1 MASSK
6 GSDPIKSTR
15 SYNLPTGKVPLL
27 SESDDDVDWTM
38 VAIAMR
44 AFLMRFEGF
53 TEALFEAQMVDVAAR
68 AEQKRRLSKNNALNS
83 VYSYLVEMCTP
94 NKTAMLQ
101 VREHAISD
109 PEFYANNLW
118 KMLELR
124 FTQERLNKIQG
135 YLNEIGRVK
144 HEANEDFKIFIDRF
158 KKLIG
163 DVRSVDPKQVP
174 TDVNLM
180 GILKEAL
187 SENEV
192 LWGHLTLAKN
202 ISLEEMLETV
212 SKWKS
217 KSQKAQISDSAVA
230 NYSAQPG
237 YLKKAHAKKQRS
249 GRGSG
254 QDDFTDR
261 EETRAC
267 LACKE
272 VGHLVKDCR
281 DKSAKASWLSKRE
294 KKRREQDDD
303 DSRDRKHK
311 RQSRERSDSRTH
323 PRHRSRSDS
332 SERSQSTERSHSRDR
347 SDGREN
353 YKKSKSVKSNNNWM
367 SSNGE
372 EFSGSENSEEE

>member
-1 MASSK
+1 
-6 GSDPIKSTR
+6 
-15 SYNLPTGKVPLL
+15 
-27 SESDDDVDWTM
+27 
-38 VAIAMR
+38 MR

-53 TEALFEAQMVDVAAR
+53 EEALFERQFEDVNAR
-68 AEQKRRLSKNNALNS
+68 AEQKRRLGKNNALKI
-83 VYSYLVEMCTP
+83 VYSYLVEMCAP

-101 VREHAISD
+101 VREHASTD

-118 KMLELR
+118 IMLETR
-124 FTQERLNKIQG
+124 FTQERMNKIQG

-163 DVRSVDPKQVP
+163 DVRSIDPKQVP

-187 SENEV
+187 SGNEV
-192 LWGHLTLAKN
+192 LWAHLTFAKN
-202 ISLEEMLETV
+202 ISLEEMMETV

-217 KSQKAQISDSAVA
+217 KSQKEEIIDSAVA
-230 NYSAQPG
+230 NYSSHS
-237 YLKKAHAKKQRS
+237 LKKAHTKKHRS
-249 GRGSG
+249 RQGP
-254 QDDFTDR
+254 DNFTDR

-281 DKSAKASWLSKRE
+281 DRSAKESWLFKRE
-294 KKRREQDDD
+294 KKKREQDHDN
-303 DSRDRKHK
+303 SRDRKHE
-311 RQSRERSDSRTH
+311 RQSRERSSSRTH
-323 PRHRSRSDS
+323 PRHKSRSDS
-332 SERSQSTERSHSRDR
+332 SERSKSTERSHSRDR
-347 SDGREN
+347 LDGREN

-367 SSNGE
+367 NSNGE
-372 EFSGSENSEEE
+372 EFSGSENSDEE